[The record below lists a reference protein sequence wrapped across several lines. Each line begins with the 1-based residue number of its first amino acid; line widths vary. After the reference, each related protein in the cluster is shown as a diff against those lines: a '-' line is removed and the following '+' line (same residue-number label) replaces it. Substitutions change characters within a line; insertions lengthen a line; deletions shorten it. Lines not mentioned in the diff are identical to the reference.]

1 VNQDNFSATTR
12 SSPSEKYRAGGDHSE
27 DKTFGAPESSK
38 TASSGAKD
46 RDSGS
51 IDLSGLRDEIASLT
65 NTVSNL
71 VQKQTA
77 VARDQVA
84 GAVGVAGDTLS
95 QSASDAQDKLISI
108 EQDVGSRIQSNP
120 WTAVAIAG
128 LIGLLIG
135 KLS

>member
-1 VNQDNFSATTR
+1 
-12 SSPSEKYRAGGDHSE
+12 
-27 DKTFGAPESSK
+27 
-38 TASSGAKD
+38 
-46 RDSGS
+46 
-51 IDLSGLRDEIASLT
+51 
-65 NTVSNL
+65 